1 MKPVKI
7 ILLATILFIANPNY
21 IFSQNELNYKTI
33 KLQLSFLDSQLVTGD
48 SFIITGSEEL
58 KIEIPPDF
66 IKLIKN
72 EDYEFNYAK
81 GIIFLSKDLFK
92 KYSLDT
98 LRIYTL
104 VVIYDLYPYKL
115 KEEYSNFE
123 VITQKDTLTGDTI
136 TVATTSK
143 DFLEDLFEG
152 TDLEKSGSIFR
163 GINFGSNR
171 DISVN
176 SGFRLQLKGKLSREI
191 DITAALTD
199 ETTPIQPEGNT
210 LKLQELDKV
219 FIEVKSSNIAAT
231 LGDLEVNF
239 PSSYE
244 GGFINFNRKIQGVK
258 GFGSYD
264 LGNITFVGAISR
276 GKFNTNSFNGIDGV
290 QGPYRLTGKNNEINI
305 LVLSGTE
312 KVYLDGVLLVRGE
325 QADYVIDYAL
335 GQITFTNKKIIT
347 SASRIIVDFEYSD
360 RKYSRAL
367 ITGNSKIELLNKNLK
382 INFSYLNETDNENK
396 PIDFTLSDSD
406 KVILKNAGAD
416 PPTKS
421 GVVYVGKDSLGR
433 SLGTYIKKIDSTGY
447 VYYLYLPGDTAAVY
461 NITFSYVGQ
470 GRGDY
475 VNKSLL
481 NYEFVGKNKG
491 SYAPVIFLPVP
502 TSYQLGDIVIEYN
515 TGKEKELFFR
525 LESAYSYFDK
535 NKFSVLD
542 DHTNGGV
549 AFFGVLGYQKRN
561 LDFLGIEINNLQIS
575 YKQRVI
581 NKLFYSLDRINDV
594 EFNRNF
600 DVQDSTQATED
611 WKEGNVN
618 LTLGNLFSFKSNFAN
633 LKRGDFFNS
642 FRTIASFEFNNPSVL
657 VDTSGLPQFKY
668 IFENVSSDF
677 KPTNFEGNWFKHL
690 ASFSYRLM
698 FRKERSSYSSLL
710 FNITY
715 NSEIKKNFIKYGNQD
730 SLTFESFLFHDL
742 TPKISL
748 NNFLNLNLFAEF
760 NYRKEDFP
768 DNGYLKN
775 FSNAYT
781 QKFGLTYTGID
792 WFFTYFDIGIRN
804 KKFSE
809 IGYQKGNVDNNTV
822 LLNSRTKFSPL
833 SNALSIDLLY
843 NITSE
848 RTAKIEKL
856 FVLVPIGQGNYIYLG
871 DLNANGVQDENEFQ
885 LVNYDGNYIKLNVP
899 TGEYFPTIDLK
910 TSARLYFKPSRYFY
924 LNGVTFLNE
933 LYNNISAETFI
944 KIDEKSKDP
953 ISENIYFLR
962 FATFLNDSNT
972 LSGIQLFQQDFNF
985 FENNP
990 QYSLRLRYLQ
1000 QKGFNQYSSGNERLL
1015 NIQKSVKFRFGVT
1028 SDVSIQ
1034 LEYVNKIDN
1043 NLAPIN
1049 SVRNRKIKGDY
1060 FNTDFSYKPISEIES
1075 GLEINFSRATDYYPL
1090 EIGSTFTQADINQ
1103 QILRFIYSFATVG
1116 RLRLEFERAEVSFNQ
1131 SRLTFPYEL
1140 TNGKTEGKS
1149 YFWRGY
1155 FDYSISKNIQASLNY
1170 DGRIEGGR
1178 KAIHTGRAQI
1188 TAFF

>member
-1 MKPVKI
+1 MKQVKI
-7 ILLATILFIANPNY
+7 ILIIFIILFAGKL
-21 IFSQNELNYKTI
+21 FSQVDINFKSLKM
-33 KLQLSFLDSQLVTGD
+33 QLSFIDSIFKTGD
-48 SFIITGSEEL
+48 NFIIPKSDTI
-58 KIEIPPDF
+58 KIETQPNI
-66 IKLIKN
+66 IKLIKD
-72 EDYEFNYAK
+72 EDYKFNYRNGVVYFNK
-81 GIIFLSKDLFK
+81 NLFS

-98 LRIYTL
+98 QRLYPVTI
-104 VVIYDLYPYKL
+104 IYDLFPYKL
-115 KEEYSNFE
+115 KDEYSNFE
-123 VITQKDTLTGDTI
+123 IITKQDTLTGDTI
-136 TVATTSK
+136 TLATTSK

-176 SGFRLQLKGKLSREI
+176 SGFRLQMKGKLSREI

-219 FIEVKSSNIAAT
+219 FIEVKSSNITAT
-231 LGDLEVNF
+231 IGDIEVNF

-244 GGFINFNRKIQGVK
+244 GGFLNFNRKIQGVK
-258 GFGSYD
+258 GLGNLDFGSF
-264 LGNITFVGAISR
+264 TFVGAVSR
-276 GKFNTNSFNGIDGV
+276 GKFNSNSFNGIDGV
-290 QGPYRLTGKNNEINI
+290 QGPYRLTGKDNELNI

-335 GQITFTNKKIIT
+335 GQITFTNKRIIT
-347 SASRIIVDFEYSD
+347 SASRIVVDFEYSD
-360 RKYSRAL
+360 RKYSRTL
-367 ITGNSKIELLNKNLK
+367 ITGNSKLEFLNKNLK

-406 KVILKNAGAD
+406 KVILKNAGAN

-421 GVVYVGKDSLGR
+421 GVIYVGKDLLNR
-433 SLGTYIKKIDSTGY
+433 SLGTYVKRIDSTGY
-447 VYYLYLPGDTAAVY
+447 VYYVYLPGDTAAVY

-470 GRGDY
+470 GKGDY

-481 NYEFVGKNKG
+481 EYQFIGKNKG

-502 TSYQLGDIVIEYN
+502 NSYQLGDVVVEY
-515 TGKEKELFFR
+515 TAGKNKEFFFR

-535 NKFSVLD
+535 NKFSTLED
-542 DHTNGGV
+542 DNNGGV
-549 AFFGVLGYQKRN
+549 AFFGVLRYQKNDLN
-561 LDFLGIEINNLQIS
+561 LLGINFNNFQVS
-575 YKQRVI
+575 YKQRVM

-600 DVQDSTQATED
+600 DVQDSSQATED
-611 WKEGNVN
+611 LKEGNIILSTSN
-618 LTLGNLFSFKSNFAN
+618 LLTLRTNFAN

-642 FRTIASFEFNNPSVL
+642 FRTIASIEFNNPSL
-657 VDTSGLPQFKY
+657 LIDTSGLPQFKY
-668 IFENVSSDF
+668 TFENVSSDY
-677 KPTNFEGNWFKHL
+677 KPTNFKGSWYKHL
-690 ASFSYRLM
+690 ASLSYRVILK
-698 FRKERSSYSSLL
+698 KERNNFSSLL
-710 FNITY
+710 FNIIY
-715 NSEIKKNFIKYGNQD
+715 NGEVKKNYIKTNSND
-730 SLTFESFLFHDL
+730 SLSFESFLFHDI
-742 TPKISL
+742 TPRISL
-748 NNFLNLNLFAEF
+748 NNFFDLNLFAEF

-768 DNGYLKN
+768 DAGVMKN

-781 QKFGLTYTGID
+781 QKFGLTYSGAD

-804 KKFSE
+804 KKYSE
-809 IGYQKGNVDNNTV
+809 IGFQKGNVNNNTV
-822 LLNSRTKFSPL
+822 LVNSRTRLTPL
-833 SNALSIDLLY
+833 SSSITVDLLY

-856 FVLVPIGQGNYIYLG
+856 FVLVPTGQGNYIYLG
-871 DLNANGVQDENEFQ
+871 DLNGNGVQDENEFQ

-899 TGEYFPTIDLK
+899 TGEYFPTVDLK
-910 TSARLYFKPSRYFY
+910 TSARVYIKPSRYFY
-924 LNGVTFLNE
+924 ISGTSFLND
-933 LYNNISAETFI
+933 LYNNISTETFV

-953 ISENIYFLR
+953 TTENIYFLR
-962 FATFLNDSNT
+962 FSTFLNDSNT
-972 LSGIQLFQQDFNF
+972 LIGNQLFQQDINF

-990 QYSLRLRYLQ
+990 QYLLRLRFLQ
-1000 QKGFNQYSSGNERLL
+1000 QKGFNQYSSGDERLI
-1015 NIQKSVKFRFGVT
+1015 NIQKSVKFRLGVT
-1028 SDVSIQ
+1028 TDVNIQ

-1060 FNTDFSYKPISEIES
+1060 FNTDFSYKPIPEIES
-1075 GLEINFSRATDYYPL
+1075 GLEINFSRATDDYPL
-1090 EIGSTFTQADINQ
+1090 QLGQNFTQADINQ

-1116 RLRLEFERAEVSFNQ
+1116 RLRIEFERAEVSFSQ
-1131 SRLTFPYEL
+1131 TRLTFPYEL
-1140 TNGKTEGKS
+1140 TGGKVEGKS

-1155 FDYSISKNIQASLNY
+1155 FDYSISKNIQASVNY

-1178 KAIHTGRAQI
+1178 KAIHTGRAQV